1 MLRHLRQSRHSPV
14 TLQGSQ
20 SVSLR
25 VTRGTNSSEAG
36 TDIDRLA
43 PINPPR
49 RRSSLGFSQVV
60 QSKVSPNQ
68 TQQQADAESGPL
80 LPSPVAQ
87 TPNVGKKRGNIA
99 SFLRSKKATPG
110 HHANMQKIFQ
120 DAKAHLQMDIAFAS
134 SPGGSIE
141 SRLPSG
147 QTPSLSQAS
156 SRSLTARQDET
167 PSKIRDWRYS
177 TAPGL
182 VAQAHIDVREPFP
195 ENQSLL
201 PDLTTT
207 ILTEV
212 TTPAAEPVSSGFNT
226 PEDHEMSAG
235 ETEMDPVLPSLPD
248 TSPMTSRFVDVDAIS
263 DRRSSPSPSQQTPL
277 LTNLERPLTEMD
289 IDDAH
294 EGPASDGDTLPAT
307 TDPQR
312 QSVRLEAPSSS
323 SEDSGEQ
330 PIFLSTPA
338 KAAAESARVKRG
350 LQRSE
355 PRSTSDKENIPPGII
370 CPDPSVHT
378 GRRVSLCPDPHRHTY
393 GYNPQARMS
402 TPSTFGYQSGHST
415 PNPYFHNYQP
425 STSPLRASLCPPAP
439 QYRRADSSGS
449 PLPVLK
455 VKSPPRSPGPNTF
468 YQRQS
473 YFSPGQSEYSR
484 PPTSHLRPPTS
495 SGHPTKDAEHF
506 QPGWY
511 HYASEAEPP
520 KPKSLT
526 YAFSTAAAKVV
537 GSSQAPDLRIRDS
550 YRTDTLTP
558 LARPASRFRKNGIG
572 AMVARAGS
580 RPHPT
585 GSYSPWPSITGPG
598 NGRPGTAYPPSRHEI
613 ANPNRP
619 QFLSSPPRGSDYL
632 HDMKMRRRQKQFS
645 GDFDIAEDS
654 TAASV
659 PGTPMEIDEDIQ
671 AAVRMSI
678 SGVPDTPIHDP
689 ARPNTAEVRQL
700 SPNVSPFR
708 KGRGM
713 RVNRPR
719 TASYWDQD
727 LPEVRRI
734 DHSRM
739 KRPAT
744 MEAGVH
750 RAKSMRVSGIRS
762 SPPRYIEAPC
772 NAVAS
777 RSGTITSAS
786 VYSQAGL
793 SEVSRSGTRAAH
805 SHDKVGIENVD
816 EVMGET
822 EERGRS

>member
-1 MLRHLRQSRHSPV
+1 MLRHLPQSRHSPV

-25 VTRGTNSSEAG
+25 VTMGTNSSEAG

-43 PINPPR
+43 PIDPPR
-49 RRSSLGFSQVV
+49 RRSSLGFSQIV

-87 TPNVGKKRGNIA
+87 TPNVGRKRGNIA
-99 SFLRSKKATPG
+99 SFLRSRKATPG
-110 HHANMQKIFQ
+110 HNANMQKIFQ

-147 QTPSLSQAS
+147 QTPSLNQAS
-156 SRSLTARQDET
+156 SRNLAARQDET
-167 PSKIRDWRYS
+167 PSKVRDWRYS

-201 PDLTTT
+201 PDVTTT

-226 PEDHEMSAG
+226 PEDHEMSGG
-235 ETEMDPVLPSLPD
+235 ETEMDPMLPSLPD

-289 IDDAH
+289 IDDAN
-294 EGPASDGDTLPAT
+294 EGPASDCHTLPAT

-338 KAAAESARVKRG
+338 RAAAESARVKRG

-378 GRRVSLCPDPHRHTY
+378 GRRVSLCPDPHRHAY

-425 STSPLRASLCPPAP
+425 SPSPLRASLCPPAP

-455 VKSPPRSPGPNTF
+455 VKSPPRSPGPNAF
-468 YQRQS
+468 YQGQS
-473 YFSPGQSEYSR
+473 YFSPGQSEYPR

-495 SGHPTKDAEHF
+495 SSHPTSDAEHF

-598 NGRPGTAYPPSRHEI
+598 NRRPGTAHPPSHHEI

-744 MEAGVH
+744 MEAGTH
-750 RAKSMRVSGIRS
+750 RAKSMRISGIRS
-762 SPPRYIEAPC
+762 SPPRHIEAPR

-777 RSGTITSAS
+777 RSGTIASAS

-805 SHDKVGIENVD
+805 AHAKVGIENVD

-822 EERGRS
+822 EERETS